1 MKPPLLPTHLA
12 HDHPAVALAAIPHL
26 RRLLDRLEHEH
37 VIALRQQGYNWAD
50 IARILGITR
59 QAARERFMHWDPT
72 QT

>member
-1 MKPPLLPTHLA
+1 MNNHRLPHTIL
-12 HDHPAVALAAIPHL
+12 HDNPAAALAAIPQL

-50 IARILGITR
+50 IAHILGITR
-59 QAARERFMHWDPT
+59 QSARERFMHWDPT